1 MKELLDGVPLEAYI
15 KPDQYTTLISYVKND
30 TPEDIIEKI
39 MSDLLGE
46 FDSILLRFIA
56 IEEFGNRKIVIND
69 ISKLDTQI
77 ASMIFPQE
85 LFHIFGGERIG
96 SI

>member
-1 MKELLDGVPLEAYI
+1 L
-15 KPDQYTTLISYVKND
+15 S
-30 TPEDIIEKI
+30 
-39 MSDLLGE
+39 
-46 FDSILLRFIA
+46 RFIA

-85 LFHIFGGERIG
+85 LFHIFGGEKIEGVFERINNKVDKLR
-96 SI
+96 SEVAS